1 MPILEVKDLKVG
13 YVDVQRQTHV
23 AVDGVG
29 FSLEK
34 GEALGIVGESGC
46 GKSTIARAL
55 MGYLRPG
62 GEILGGSIELAG
74 NFVFDLGPN
83 ALRNLRGEIVAIVPQ
98 NPLSSLTYH
107 MTVGAHLQEILQF
120 HRGLSAAHA
129 KAETLSLFEATG
141 LPEPETVYKR
151 YPHQI
156 SGGQRQRVVIAAAL
170 ACQPALMILDEP
182 TTALDTTTEMQVLKL
197 IKDLRKKIDTAI
209 VYITHDLTLTNYMC
223 DRVLVMHDG
232 KIIEQGQADTIF
244 EQPKEKYTRQLVA
257 AIPRVD
263 EPPKR
268 EKIAEEQLGG
278 KLLEVKEL
286 SFAYKPQWSMAQMFR
301 AVDSQIVVKN
311 VSFDIRKSET
321 LGLVGESGSGK
332 STVANI
338 ISGLQPPMGGGIYF
352 ANELLHPRGE
362 KRPPEVLRRIQL
374 IFQDPLSSLNPRHR
388 VGTILTGTIMGF
400 LGVSR
405 REATDRAVV
414 LLEDLEL
421 PIGFLNR
428 YPRQL
433 SGGQQQRVAIARA
446 FAANPDLIICDEITS
461 ALDVSVQAQVLD
473 LLMAMQ
479 KKNQTACM
487 FISHDLGVIR
497 EVSHRTVVMRHGLIV
512 ETGETEALFEH
523 TNDPYTKHLLAAA
536 QRRDDS
542 IDQPQFRLNTGS
554 NQPSERPYQS

>member
-1 MPILEVKDLKVG
+1 MSILEVKDLKVG
-13 YVDVQRQTHV
+13 YVDTQRQTHV

-29 FSLEK
+29 FSLKK

-62 GEILGGSIELAG
+62 GKILGGSIELSG
-74 NFVFDLGPN
+74 NSVFDLSPD
-83 ALRNLRGEIVAIVPQ
+83 ALRNLRGGVVSIVPQ

-107 MTVGAHLQEILQF
+107 MTVGAHLKEILQF
-120 HRGLSAAHA
+120 QHGLSAAQA

-170 ACQPALMILDEP
+170 ACRPALMILDEP

-197 IKDLRKKIDTAI
+197 VKDLRKKIGMAI

-223 DRVLVMHDG
+223 DRVLVMHNG
-232 KIIEQGQADTIF
+232 KIVEQGQADTIF
-244 EQPKEKYTRQLVA
+244 EQPKEKYTQQLVA
-257 AIPRVD
+257 AIPRAD
-263 EPPKR
+263 QPSKR
-268 EKIAEEQLGG
+268 EKIAKEQLGG
-278 KLLEVKEL
+278 KLLEVKGL
-286 SFAYKPQWSMAQMFR
+286 SFAYKSQWSM
-301 AVDSQIVVKN
+301 SQIFQAADPKVVVKN

-405 REATDRAVV
+405 REATDNAVA

-421 PIGFLNR
+421 PTEFMKR

-446 FAANPDLIICDEITS
+446 FAAKPDLIICDEITS

-497 EVSHRTVVMRHGLIV
+497 EVSHRTLVMRHGLIV
-512 ETGETEALFEH
+512 EEGQTEELFEN

-536 QRRDDS
+536 QRRDDC
-542 IDQPQFRLNTGS
+542 IKQPEFGLNTGS
-554 NQPSERPYQS
+554 NQFIESTYKS

>member
-197 IKDLRKKIDTAI
+197 VKDLRKKIDTAI

-223 DRVLVMHDG
+223 DRVLVMHNG

-244 EQPKEKYTRQLVA
+244 EQPKEK
-257 AIPRVD
+257 
-263 EPPKR
+263 
-268 EKIAEEQLGG
+268 
-278 KLLEVKEL
+278 
-286 SFAYKPQWSMAQMFR
+286 
-301 AVDSQIVVKN
+301 
-311 VSFDIRKSET
+311 
-321 LGLVGESGSGK
+321 
-332 STVANI
+332 
-338 ISGLQPPMGGGIYF
+338 
-352 ANELLHPRGE
+352 
-362 KRPPEVLRRIQL
+362 
-374 IFQDPLSSLNPRHR
+374 
-388 VGTILTGTIMGF
+388 
-400 LGVSR
+400 
-405 REATDRAVV
+405 
-414 LLEDLEL
+414 
-421 PIGFLNR
+421 
-428 YPRQL
+428 
-433 SGGQQQRVAIARA
+433 
-446 FAANPDLIICDEITS
+446 
-461 ALDVSVQAQVLD
+461 
-473 LLMAMQ
+473 
-479 KKNQTACM
+479 
-487 FISHDLGVIR
+487 
-497 EVSHRTVVMRHGLIV
+497 
-512 ETGETEALFEH
+512 
-523 TNDPYTKHLLAAA
+523 
-536 QRRDDS
+536 
-542 IDQPQFRLNTGS
+542 
-554 NQPSERPYQS
+554 

>member
-1 MPILEVKDLKVG
+1 
-13 YVDVQRQTHV
+13 
-23 AVDGVG
+23 
-29 FSLEK
+29 
-34 GEALGIVGESGC
+34 
-46 GKSTIARAL
+46 
-55 MGYLRPG
+55 
-62 GEILGGSIELAG
+62 
-74 NFVFDLGPN
+74 
-83 ALRNLRGEIVAIVPQ
+83 
-98 NPLSSLTYH
+98 
-107 MTVGAHLQEILQF
+107 
-120 HRGLSAAHA
+120 
-129 KAETLSLFEATG
+129 
-141 LPEPETVYKR
+141 
-151 YPHQI
+151 
-156 SGGQRQRVVIAAAL
+156 
-170 ACQPALMILDEP
+170 
-182 TTALDTTTEMQVLKL
+182 
-197 IKDLRKKIDTAI
+197 
-209 VYITHDLTLTNYMC
+209 
-223 DRVLVMHDG
+223 MHDG
-232 KIIEQGQADTIF
+232 KTIEQGQADTIF
-244 EQPKEKYTRQLVA
+244 EQPREKYTRKLVA

-263 EPPKR
+263 EPSRR
-268 EKIAEEQLGG
+268 EKIAKEQLGG

-286 SFAYKPQWSMAQMFR
+286 SFAYKRQWSMAQMFR
-301 AVDSQIVVKN
+301 AVDSQFVVKN
-311 VSFDIRKSET
+311 VSFDIRESET

-332 STVANI
+332 STIANI

-352 ANELLHPRGE
+352 AEDLLHARGE
-362 KRPPEVLRRIQL
+362 KRPSEVLRRIQL

-388 VGTILTGTIMGF
+388 VRTILTGTIMGF

-421 PIGFLNR
+421 SIGFLDR

-523 TNDPYTKHLLAAA
+523 TTDPYTKHLLAAA
-536 QRRDDS
+536 QRRDDR
-542 IDQPQFRLNTGS
+542 IEQPQFGLNMGS
-554 NQPSERPYQS
+554 SQPSERPYQS